1 MEAFDNICFFIGII
15 SVGIGIY
22 EFLTKKLVGR
32 DTEKIPA
39 EKCLRFLPYDV
50 LTYILAGILMALLGQ
65 SARIPFLQKPF
76 AVPVLVVL
84 ALLVIA
90 LNIYTAN
97 RILGRR
103 R

>member
-15 SVGIGIY
+15 SVVIGIY

-32 DTEKIPA
+32 DTANIP
-39 EKCLRFLPYDV
+39 EEQCLRFLPYDA
-50 LTYILAGILMALLGQ
+50 LTYILTGILMAVLGQ
-65 SARIPFLQKPF
+65 SSRIPCLQKPF
-76 AVPVLVVL
+76 AVP
-84 ALLVIA
+84 ALVILA
-90 LNIYTAN
+90 IAIIGLNIYYAN

>member
-15 SVGIGIY
+15 SVVIGIY

-32 DTEKIPA
+32 DTANIP
-39 EKCLRFLPYDV
+39 EEQCLRFLPYDA
-50 LTYILAGILMALLGQ
+50 LTYILTGILMAVLGQ
-65 SARIPFLQKPF
+65 SSRIPFLQKPF
-76 AVPVLVVL
+76 AVP
-84 ALLVIA
+84 ALVILA
-90 LNIYTAN
+90 IAIIGLNIYYAN